1 MPRNSQGV
9 YSLPAGN
16 PVVSGTLIE
25 TTWANP
31 TMSDIAAALTG
42 SLPRDGSAGMTGPL
56 VLARDGVLSLEA
68 VTVQQMQSSLG
79 GAGNFLPAGAIQLFA
94 MNVIPSGWLECNGA
108 AISRATYAQLF
119 NTIGT
124 TYGAGDGS
132 ITFNIPDMRGQF
144 ARGWDNGR
152 GVDPGRAL
160 GSLQGSANQAHNHT
174 VSVTNPS
181 HSHSVSDPG
190 HTHSLNDPGHNHTAT
205 DAGHT
210 HLTKMKTRVTDIAVG
225 PTDLVYVPED
235 SDPFET
241 ATELG
246 FANITVAAH
255 GTGVAAFS
263 SATGLGVAAATQATT
278 VTVAGEGSESR
289 PTNLAMVYC
298 IKVFGAVQT
307 DGLGTMAFQNADA
320 VAITA
325 GSGVFTSLQCTT
337 PPTQP
342 NDVAR
347 LSDIGNQLADIFSS
361 DPDVLLVDKTNP
373 TNPILRPQTNIPNGM
388 VKLDAA
394 GFVPN
399 SVLTISDLTFMGTW
413 DASSGL
419 LPPGTFV
426 TGDYYLIDVAG
437 TLTLETSGGSV
448 AQPCNVGDSIIYKT
462 TPVAG
467 WWYQPV
473 AVASNL
479 PATSVSFAP
488 GGTIIATNV
497 QTAIGELD
505 SETQAALALKSN
517 ITTTV
522 EKTSS
527 IGAANIPAGLVTDR
541 PASPVNGQFRYNS
554 TDGVF
559 EGYKSGVWGEIPT
572 GSFLPLSGG
581 VLTGDLTGNTLIKTP
596 KAQLGLSVTPA
607 NNFTLDASADD
618 GTMKLARNSGQDI
631 MTVAAD
637 GKVAFPATPGT
648 VLQKLVFDGGT
659 FATPVSVTSPTN
671 VINSVKAI
679 NPRSTNSTLLVEASV
694 YMTGTTPGT
703 SVNLTRFARLFEGTS
718 ASPFGAVRGVAAI
731 NGAGSGMSPLGSAFC
746 QGILSNTALTPRSF
760 GLAGYIS
767 GTGEARYNDIILTI
781 TEIQN

>member
-16 PVVSGTLIE
+16 PVVDGTLIE

-56 VLARDGVLSLEA
+56 ILARDGVLNLEA

-79 GAGNFLPAGAIQLFA
+79 GAGNFLPAGTVQLFA
-94 MNVIPSGWLECNGA
+94 MNIIPSGWLECNGA

-152 GVDPGRAL
+152 GVDPGRVL
-160 GSLQGSANQAHNHT
+160 GSQQAPANQNHT
-174 VSVTNPS
+174 HVATVTNPT
-181 HSHSVSDPG
+181 HTHTVSDPG
-190 HTHSLNDPGHNHTAT
+190 HTHSLNDPGHSHTAT
-205 DAGHT
+205 DSGHT
-210 HLTKMKTRVTDIAVG
+210 HLVPMKTLTSDNIIGVG
-225 PTDLVYVPED
+225 TSLFTPETF
-235 SDPFET
+235 DPMET

-246 FANITVAAH
+246 FANITVGTR
-255 GTGVAAFS
+255 GTGVAVFGA
-263 SATGLGVAAATQATT
+263 ATGIGVAAAAQATT
-278 VTVAGEGSESR
+278 VTNAGEGSEAR

-337 PPTQP
+337 APVNP

-361 DPDVLLVDKTNP
+361 DPQVLLVDKTNP
-373 TNPILRPQTNIPNGM
+373 TNPILRPQTNVPNGM

-399 SVLTISDLTFMGTW
+399 SVLTVSDLTFMGTW
-413 DASSGL
+413 DAFPGL
-419 LPPGTFV
+419 LPTGTFA
-426 TGDYYLIDVAG
+426 TGDYYIIDVAG
-437 TLTLETSGGSV
+437 TLTLETSGGSAAV
-448 AQPCNVGDSIIYKT
+448 PCNIGDSIIYKT

-467 WWYQPV
+467 WWHQPA

-479 PATSVSFAP
+479 PATAISFAP
-488 GGTIIATNV
+488 EGTIIATNV
-497 QTAIGELD
+497 QAAIAELD
-505 SETQAALALKSN
+505 GETQASLALKSD

-522 EKTSS
+522 TQTSI

-541 PASPVNGQFRYNS
+541 PAVPANGQFRYNS

-559 EGYKSGVWGEIPT
+559 EGYTPNGWGQV
-572 GSFLPLSGG
+572 GG
-581 VLTGDLTGNTLIKTP
+581 GQMYGT
-596 KAQLGLSVTPA
+596 AQ
-607 NNFTLDASADD
+607 
-618 GTMKLARNSGQDI
+618 
-631 MTVAAD
+631 
-637 GKVAFPATPGT
+637 
-648 VLQKLVFDGGT
+648 
-659 FATPVSVTSPTN
+659 
-671 VINSVKAI
+671 VKAI
-679 NPRSTNSTLLVEASV
+679 FYNSTTIGENLTVKTGENGGSFGPVTVNNGFTVTVEAGSV
-694 YMTGTTPGT
+694 W
-703 SVNLTRFARLFEGTS
+703 SIV
-718 ASPFGAVRGVAAI
+718 
-731 NGAGSGMSPLGSAFC
+731 
-746 QGILSNTALTPRSF
+746 
-760 GLAGYIS
+760 
-767 GTGEARYNDIILTI
+767 
-781 TEIQN
+781 